1 MKCVYRI
8 KNSYAVRVVLG
19 DRRYYRGR
27 FATEYEAEAWL
38 LQAQAAHKLGHP
50 IPLTGPGP
58 RVLTPVHGG
67 SIPPQSKE
75 QKGFNAYFSIG
86 GRSFKA
92 LSRLRQ
98 AYKNMSV
105 LQAMCLFYIAQN
117 REVAQQSLCQD
128 IGITTSVASQVLH
141 ILSQYPKR
149 GAHPLR
155 LITVVE
161 NPADRRFRL
170 LSLTAKGKRL
180 IDDIRRDI
188 DGDWHDTK
196 PTHALNHD
204 TNGHTGH

>member
-1 MKCVYRI
+1 MM
-8 KNSYAVRVVLG
+8 
-19 DRRYYRGR
+19 
-27 FATEYEAEAWL
+27 
-38 LQAQAAHKLGHP
+38 
-50 IPLTGPGP
+50 
-58 RVLTPVHGG
+58 TPVHGRHT
-67 SIPPQSKE
+67 PAPTKD
-75 QKGFNAYFSIG
+75 QKDFNAYFSIG
-86 GRSFKA
+86 GRGFKA

-98 AYKNMSV
+98 AHKNMSV
-105 LQAMCLFYIAQN
+105 LQAMCLFNIAQN

-128 IGITTSVASQVLH
+128 VGITTSVASQVLH

-204 TNGHTGH
+204 TNGPTGPSRDWLLYSPYENGEQ